1 MAVKRKSY
9 KKIRKGGKK
18 SMRRMSKG
26 GRGMAPMNPTIFP
39 TPLPEANPG
48 LDAAFALAQ
57 DPLNRALMSG
67 GKRRKSRKGKRGGRG
82 IAPMNPAVFPTPL
95 PEHNPGL
102 DAAFA
107 LAQDPL
113 NRALMSGGKRR
124 KSRKGKRGGR
134 GMAPMNPAVFPTPL
148 PEANPGLDAAFALA
162 QDPLNRALMSGGA
175 YQQGYNARLDE
186 SLARRHPGKKS
197 KYSTRRKQSKGMERY
212 LGRRPYASVSTMYKR
227 RKRKGKNSRG
237 GNKLMENVRLLQNQA
252 FIKGQTNPLFR
263 ALSHSGGSPAPI
275 PPNRVQ
281 PADSNNWW
289 VGENG
294 QTFFAP
300 TRQSA
305 FRQSMALGNHPATK
319 SMKQNRWVPFTR

>member
-1 MAVKRKSY
+1 MGVKRKSY
-9 KKIRKGGKK
+9 KKNRKGGKK
-18 SMRRMSKG
+18 SMRRMSTG
-26 GRGMAPMNPTIFP
+26 GGGMAPMNPSVFP

-48 LDAAFALAQ
+48 MDAAFALAQ

-67 GKRRKSRKGKRGGRG
+67 GKRRKSRRGK
-82 IAPMNPAVFPTPL
+82 
-95 PEHNPGL
+95 
-102 DAAFA
+102 
-107 LAQDPL
+107 
-113 NRALMSGGKRR
+113 K
-124 KSRKGKRGGR
+124 GGR

-148 PEANPGLDAAFALA
+148 PEANPGMDAAFALA

-186 SLARRHPGKKS
+186 SLAKRHPGKKG

-212 LGRRPYASVSTMYKR
+212 LGRRPYASVSTMYK
-227 RKRKGKNSRG
+227 KRKGKKSRG
-237 GNKLMENVRLLQNQA
+237 GNKLMENVRLLQNQG

-275 PPNRVQ
+275 PPNTIH

-300 TRQSA
+300 TRQEA
-305 FRQSMALGNHPATK
+305 FNQSMALGNHPATK
-319 SMKQNRWVPFTR
+319 SMKQNRWVPFTK

>member
-1 MAVKRKSY
+1 MVVKRKSC
-9 KKIRKGGKK
+9 KKNHKGGKK
-18 SMRRMSKG
+18 SMRRMSKMRRRG
-26 GRGMAPMNPTIFP
+26 GGMAPIDPAAFP

-67 GKRRKSRKGKRGGRG
+67 GKRRKSRK
-82 IAPMNPAVFPTPL
+82 
-95 PEHNPGL
+95 
-102 DAAFA
+102 D
-107 LAQDPL
+107 
-113 NRALMSGGKRR
+113 
-124 KSRKGKRGGR
+124 KRGGR
-134 GMAPMNPAVFPTPL
+134 GMAPMVPAVYPTPL

-162 QDPLNRALMSGGA
+162 QDPLNRTLMSGGV
-175 YQQGYNARLDE
+175 YKEGYNARLDK
-186 SLARRHPGKKS
+186 SLAKRHPGKNG

-212 LGRRPYASVSTMYKR
+212 LGKRPYASVSTMYKR
-227 RKRKGKNSRG
+227 RKGKGTRG
-237 GNKLMENVRLLQNQA
+237 GNRLMENVRLLQNQA

-275 PPNRVQ
+275 PPNTVQ

-300 TRQSA
+300 TRQVA
-305 FRQSMALGNHPATK
+305 FNKSMSLGNHPATK
-319 SMKQNRWVPFTR
+319 SMKQNRWVPFTK

>member
-82 IAPMNPAVFPTPL
+82 MAPMNPAVFPTPL
-95 PEHNPGL
+95 PEH
-102 DAAFA
+102 
-107 LAQDPL
+107 
-113 NRALMSGGKRR
+113 
-124 KSRKGKRGGR
+124 
-134 GMAPMNPAVFPTPL
+134 
-148 PEANPGLDAAFALA
+148 NPGLDAAFALA

-227 RKRKGKNSRG
+227 RKRKGKKSRG

-289 VGENG
+289 IGENG

>member
-9 KKIRKGGKK
+9 KKNRKGGKK
-18 SMRRMSKG
+18 SMRRMSKM
-26 GRGMAPMNPTIFP
+26 RT
-39 TPLPEANPG
+39 
-48 LDAAFALAQ
+48 
-57 DPLNRALMSG
+57 
-67 GKRRKSRKGKRGGRG
+67 RGGG
-82 IAPMNPAVFPTPL
+82 MAPMNPAVFPTPL

-148 PEANPGLDAAFALA
+148 PEHNPGLDAAFALA
-162 QDPLNRALMSGGA
+162 QVPLNRALMSGGA

-186 SLARRHPGKKS
+186 SLAKRHPGKKG

-212 LGRRPYASVSTMYKR
+212 LGRRPYASVSTMYKK
-227 RKRKGKNSRG
+227 RKRKGKKSRG

-263 ALSHSGGSPAPI
+263 ALSHSGGSLAPI

>member
-1 MAVKRKSY
+1 
-9 KKIRKGGKK
+9 
-18 SMRRMSKG
+18 MRR
-26 GRGMAPMNPTIFP
+26 
-39 TPLPEANPG
+39 
-48 LDAAFALAQ
+48 
-57 DPLNRALMSG
+57 
-67 GKRRKSRKGKRGGRG
+67 RGGG
-82 IAPMNPAVFPTPL
+82 MAPMNPAVFPTPL
-95 PEHNPGL
+95 PEANPGL

-175 YQQGYNARLDE
+175 YKQGYNARLDK
-186 SLARRHPGKKS
+186 SLAKRHPGKKG

-227 RKRKGKNSRG
+227 RKGKGKRTRG
-237 GNKLMENVRLLQNQA
+237 GNRLMENVRLLQNKA

-275 PPNRVQ
+275 PPNTVQ

-300 TRQSA
+300 TRQAA
-305 FRQSMALGNHPATK
+305 FNQSMALGNHPATK

>member
-9 KKIRKGGKK
+9 KKNRKGGKK
-18 SMRRMSKG
+18 SMRRMSKMRRRG
-26 GRGMAPMNPTIFP
+26 GGMAPMNPAVFP

-67 GKRRKSRKGKRGGRG
+67 GKRRKSRKGK
-82 IAPMNPAVFPTPL
+82 
-95 PEHNPGL
+95 
-102 DAAFA
+102 
-107 LAQDPL
+107 
-113 NRALMSGGKRR
+113 K
-124 KSRKGKRGGR
+124 GGR

-175 YQQGYNARLDE
+175 YKQGYNARLDE
-186 SLARRHPGKKS
+186 SLAKRHPGKKD

-227 RKRKGKNSRG
+227 RKGKGKRSRG
-237 GNKLMENVRLLQNQA
+237 GNRLMENVRLLQNQA

-275 PPNRVQ
+275 PPNSVQ

-300 TRQSA
+300 TRHAA
-305 FRQSMALGNHPATK
+305 FNQSMALGNHPATK

>member
-1 MAVKRKSY
+1 
-9 KKIRKGGKK
+9 
-18 SMRRMSKG
+18 
-26 GRGMAPMNPTIFP
+26 
-39 TPLPEANPG
+39 
-48 LDAAFALAQ
+48 
-57 DPLNRALMSG
+57 
-67 GKRRKSRKGKRGGRG
+67 
-82 IAPMNPAVFPTPL
+82 
-95 PEHNPGL
+95 
-102 DAAFA
+102 
-107 LAQDPL
+107 
-113 NRALMSGGKRR
+113 
-124 KSRKGKRGGR
+124 
-134 GMAPMNPAVFPTPL
+134 
-148 PEANPGLDAAFALA
+148 
-162 QDPLNRALMSGGA
+162 MSGGA

-227 RKRKGKNSRG
+227 RKRKGKKSRG

-263 ALSHSGGSPAPI
+263 ALSHSGGSPASI